1 MEVCK
6 KCGLP
11 KEFCVCETISR
22 EVQKIVVRVEK
33 RRFRKMVTIVEGIN
47 PREVNIDD
55 VTKKLKSRLACGGT
69 AKDSMIELQG
79 DHRKRI
85 LGALTQAGFPA
96 EAVEIMEGPG

>member
-11 KEFCVCETISR
+11 KDFCVCESISR

-33 RRFRKMVTIVEGIN
+33 RRFKKMVTLVEGIN
-47 PREVNIDD
+47 PKDVNIED
-55 VTKKLKSRLACGGT
+55 VTKKLKERLACGGT
-69 AKDSMIELQG
+69 GKDAIIELQG

-85 LGALTQAGFPA
+85 LPALAAAGFPP
-96 EAVEIMEGPG
+96 ESVEVKDND